1 VDNSHQLRDKT
12 GRRWI
17 WETRKRAYRAR
28 KAGFGARAYTP
39 HSWSATRTGG
49 TPGCS
54 SGAGAGRRAGT
65 ASWGTAGWE
74 GGSWGPSEGRWTSRP
89 RPKRWPRFNK
99 HKTTDD
105 DSNRVHPIRRY
116 AARRPPV
123 DARGHG
129 TPRADAM
136 VGNIARARGTCVRE
150 PEDAHKHESAYKS
163 IWEESASSE
172 EARGAW
178 RCVSRGPTSEA
189 VCRAKNNNAH
199 CTTRAAV
206 CGAGERG
213 ER

>member
-1 VDNSHQLRDKT
+1 MRTVHAKRVSVHVRTRRTRGQRRERAAPQGVVLVR
-12 GRRWI
+12 GRV
-17 WETRKRAYRAR
+17 
-28 KAGFGARAYTP
+28 
-39 HSWSATRTGG
+39 GG
-49 TPGCS
+49 R
-54 SGAGAGRRAGT
+54 GRRAGVRR
-65 ASWGTAGWE
+65 GGGG

-89 RPKRWPRFNK
+89 RPRRWPRFNK

-163 IWEESASSE
+163 IWKESASSE

-178 RCVSRGPTSEA
+178 RCV
-189 VCRAKNNNAH
+189 
-199 CTTRAAV
+199 TRPDI
-206 CGAGERG
+206 
-213 ER
+213 